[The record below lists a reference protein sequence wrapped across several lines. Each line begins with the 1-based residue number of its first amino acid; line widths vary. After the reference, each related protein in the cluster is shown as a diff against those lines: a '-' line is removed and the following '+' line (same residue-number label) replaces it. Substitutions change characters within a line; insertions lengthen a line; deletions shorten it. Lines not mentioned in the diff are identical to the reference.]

1 MILTLTLTLI
11 LGSVIFSVLLLTYC
25 LANHF
30 AQAIEMDVKCTVYE
44 HSDDVNGNNVDVRIL
59 VVGLQPN
66 NTYTAKVMPD
76 HNPPTSVTT
85 ETDYDGIFWVIA
97 KIPNGEK
104 SILFNVNVYQG
115 NNTDGRLVSSGDD
128 DAPCYSI
135 ASRLISASDTLSR

>member
-1 MILTLTLTLI
+1 LTLTLTLTLI
-11 LGSVIFSVLLLTYC
+11 LGCAIFAVLLVTYNI
-25 LANHF
+25 ANPQ

-59 VVGLQPN
+59 VMGLQPN

-104 SILFNVNVYQG
+104 SILFNVDVYQG
-115 NNTDGRLVSSGDD
+115 NNPDGQLVSSGDD
-128 DAPCYSI
+128 DAPCYGI
-135 ASRLISASDTLSR
+135 ASRPTSASDTLSR

>member
-1 MILTLTLTLI
+1 LTLTLTLTLI
-11 LGSVIFSVLLLTYC
+11 LGCAIFAVLLVTYNI
-25 LANHF
+25 ANPQ

-59 VVGLQPN
+59 VMGLQPN

-104 SILFNVNVYQG
+104 SILFNVDVYQG
-115 NNTDGRLVSSGDD
+115 NNPDGRLVSSGDD
-128 DAPCYSI
+128 DAPCYGI
-135 ASRLISASDTLSR
+135 ASRPTSASDTLSR